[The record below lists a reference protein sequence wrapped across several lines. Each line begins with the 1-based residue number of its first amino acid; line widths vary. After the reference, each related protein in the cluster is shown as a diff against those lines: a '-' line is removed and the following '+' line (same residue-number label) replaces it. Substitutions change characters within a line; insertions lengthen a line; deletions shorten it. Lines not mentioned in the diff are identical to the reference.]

1 MKNTF
6 IQWLKIRV
14 VSVHVDNPFK
24 PQSQLN
30 RSLILN
36 KPNQTRLVNILAH
49 LPPNQTRLSSKT
61 KPFKL
66 GSAQTIS
73 SLSHNSARS
82 TYGLSFIS
90 ISSVISM

>member
-1 MKNTF
+1 MKNTRRIF

-14 VSVHVDNPFK
+14 VSMHVDNPFK

-73 SLSHNSARS
+73 SLTRAW
-82 TYGLSFIS
+82 
-90 ISSVISM
+90 